1 MPCCRLSALTKFAG
15 KYIIILKSLHKNPLV
30 QLFICPPEI
39 FFEGL
44 FRIMSKE
51 RNRFPDRKIFRET
64 GRKGTV
70 KMAYIEPR
78 ISRKTGR
85 VTSYTIHVYDGRN
98 AAGKRR
104 TYSRT
109 VRSETGENVR
119 QAKQRLRKTADDFE
133 RRVKYCGDGANMKL
147 EELAAVY
154 LENMEERLSPTVYG
168 GYVRTMDRLILP
180 ELGNIRL
187 SEMKPLHVQMFLKK
201 LAVQPRLERNGKPN
215 PEGLPMSAA
224 TIKRKLAVLQS
235 MLSFGVKIGVIDSNP
250 ADARRLVLQKPMKP
264 AIEIF
269 TREETALV
277 LRRLATEP
285 LQFQTLIQLAVF
297 SGAREGE
304 LVGLR
309 FSDVNFKTGKL
320 TISRSAYKLT
330 GEPVKTKPPK
340 SSRTRTLALNPSC
353 LELLRLMREERI
365 IEYGQMFTGDI
376 GSFDDWIF
384 LGKEGGIMS
393 PGTPSVQFTK
403 FLKRCGLPH
412 RKFHSLRHTSA
423 TLLLY
428 NGADIKTVQERLGH
442 AEISTTGK
450 YLHLIDSADAQAVN
464 DLEKLL
470 TDSMD

>member
-1 MPCCRLSALTKFAG
+1 
-15 KYIIILKSLHKNPLV
+15 
-30 QLFICPPEI
+30 
-39 FFEGL
+39 
-44 FRIMSKE
+44 
-51 RNRFPDRKIFRET
+51 
-64 GRKGTV
+64 
-70 KMAYIEPR
+70 MAYIEPR
-78 ISRKTGR
+78 ISKKTGK

-104 TYSRT
+104 TYSRS
-109 VRSETGENVR
+109 VRPETGENVR
-119 QAKQRLRKTADDFE
+119 QARTRLRRTADDFE

-154 LENMEERLSPTVYG
+154 MESMSERLSPTVYG
-168 GYVRTMDRLILP
+168 GYQRTLDRLILP

-187 SEMKPLHVQMFLKK
+187 SEMKPLHVQMWLKK
-201 LAVQPRLERNGKPN
+201 LSTMPKLERNGSPN
-215 PEGLPMSAA
+215 PDGIPMSAA
-224 TIKRKLAVLQS
+224 TVKRKLAVLQS
-235 MLSFGVKIGVIDSNP
+235 ILSYGVKMGVLDSNP
-250 ADARRLVLQKPMKP
+250 ADARKLVIQKPMKP

-277 LRRLATEP
+277 LRRLSTEP

-309 FSDVNFKTGKL
+309 FSDINFKTGKL
-320 TISRSAYKLT
+320 TISRSAYKLP
-330 GEPVKTKPPK
+330 GEQVKTKPPK

-365 IEYGQMFTGDI
+365 YEYGQLFTGDI
-376 GSFDDWIF
+376 SNFDDWIF
-384 LGKEGGIMS
+384 LGKDGGIMN

-403 FLKRCGLPH
+403 FLRRCGLPH

-450 YLHLIDSADAQAVN
+450 YLHLIDSADTQAVN
-464 DLEKLL
+464 DLEQLL
-470 TDSMD
+470 LDTAN